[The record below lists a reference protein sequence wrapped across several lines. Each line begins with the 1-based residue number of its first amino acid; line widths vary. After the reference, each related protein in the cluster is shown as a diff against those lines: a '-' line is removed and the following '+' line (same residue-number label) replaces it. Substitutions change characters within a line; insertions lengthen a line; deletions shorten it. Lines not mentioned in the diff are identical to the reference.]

1 MITKETCGLLRKD
14 LEKALGPIAE
24 KYGCSFELGSITYNP
39 GQSMHMK
46 VTFNQ
51 AINPSKVG
59 EVDKTSKFRKGL
71 VDSGRIYDVSLEDLK
86 IVNIE
91 TNSRFI
97 GLATSRPKYPY
108 AFLERDGKITLYT
121 RLGFMN
127 IRNNYRKLLENKSKL
142 EVL

>member
-1 MITKETCGLLRKD
+1 MITKETCSLWRND
-14 LEKALGPIAE
+14 LQKALGPIAE

-39 GQSMHMK
+39 GQSMHIK

-51 AINPSKVG
+51 ATNPLKVG
-59 EVDKTSKFRKGL
+59 EVDKTAKFRKGL
-71 VDSGRIYDVSLEDLK
+71 VDSGHRYGVTLDDLK

-108 AFLERDGKITLYT
+108 AFLEKNGKITLYNSI
-121 RLGFMN
+121 GFN
-127 IRNNYRKLLENKSKL
+127 LVRNNYLKLLANKSKL